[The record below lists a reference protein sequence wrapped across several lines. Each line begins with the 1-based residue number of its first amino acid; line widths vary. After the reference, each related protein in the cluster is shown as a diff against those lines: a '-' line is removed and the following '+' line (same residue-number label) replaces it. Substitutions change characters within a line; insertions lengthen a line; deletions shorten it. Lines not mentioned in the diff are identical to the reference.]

1 MLDLINWIHDG
12 KYRIK
17 VLEVLSKKNYLSS
30 ELATALNINR
40 ASMSR
45 ILGKLKEKQLVDNV
59 TSKSRTITYTITD
72 KGRTILSKI

>member
-45 ILGKLKEKQLVDNV
+45 ILGNLKEKQLVDNV